1 MIVLLAVNAAL
12 LAAAIALVAV
22 SMVQWRARKRDDLRL
37 EARRIHM
44 ELLRQGVADPDL
56 ARLWVTERLDGLSD
70 DEIRS
75 HLYMNARIMALELQ
89 WETGALTPVHLREAA
104 ESFLATPPA
113 RLYWERARTVR
124 ASVAEQAAQ
133 RTFHAAFEG
142 AYRSR
147 YGTPV
152 AG

>member
-12 LAAAIALVAV
+12 IAASIALLAV
-22 SMVQWRARKRDDLRL
+22 SVAQWRTRKRDDLRL

-44 ELLRQGVADPDL
+44 ELLRQGVADPGL
-56 ARLWVTERLDGLSD
+56 ARLWVTERLEGLSD
-70 DEIRS
+70 DEIRA

-89 WETGALTPVHLREAA
+89 WETGALTPVHLHEAA
-104 ESFLATPPA
+104 ESFLATPQA
-113 RLYWERARTVR
+113 RQYWERACTVR
-124 ASVAEQAAQ
+124 ASVAEEATQ
-133 RTFHAAFEG
+133 RTFHAAFED
-142 AYRSR
+142 AHRSR